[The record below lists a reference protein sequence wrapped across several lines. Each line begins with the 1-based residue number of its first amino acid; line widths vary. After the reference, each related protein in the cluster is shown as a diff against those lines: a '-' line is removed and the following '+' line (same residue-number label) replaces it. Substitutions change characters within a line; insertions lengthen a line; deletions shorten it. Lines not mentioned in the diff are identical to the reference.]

1 MFVRST
7 SLAAA
12 AVAAGLLSLGF
23 AAAPAMAQPVDT
35 VLVSYADLDLASQI
49 GRERLDRRIAGA
61 AEQLCGEYDAV
72 QLRWA
77 AAVRACQ
84 SETIADTLS
93 QRDAAIGL
101 RGTVR
106 VSSADR
112 VLRVSRAAN

>member
-1 MFVRST
+1 MS
-7 SLAAA
+7 S
-12 AVAAGLLSLGF
+12 
-23 AAAPAMAQPVDT
+23 
-35 VLVSYADLDLASQI
+35 
-49 GRERLDRRIAGA
+49 LDRRIADA
-61 AEQLCGEYDAV
+61 AGSSAAATAPAELG
-72 QLRWA
+72 WA

-84 SETIADTLS
+84 SETIADTQP